1 MNELA
6 GFFSIGAVERDTG
19 IGRDTLRVWERRYG
33 FPSPARN
40 DKGERVYPETQ
51 LRMLQ
56 RIRRLMDQGV
66 RPGQVL
72 PPNET
77 NLSQL
82 EASLMAPEDAAAS
95 SVTEVILDAL
105 SGSNTDRIKKL
116 LQTTYEEQGMEAFVQ
131 ETVAPMLVKLG
142 NRWFTGELRIFHEHI
157 LSQYLIRFLNS
168 KILEHKFTDKNTRV
182 VLATLPGEQH
192 SLGLLMVASLLA
204 VQGIE
209 AINLGSEAP
218 IDEID
223 QAVRQSGAKILGLTF
238 STAYPYSSIRSNL
251 VELRSLLPQDI
262 EIWVGGEGV
271 RRLRKLPVGVT
282 KFTSL
287 DEVKNR
293 IKAIAANIAQKSRSR
308 STRQ

>member
-1 MNELA
+1 MNDLV

-33 FPSPARN
+33 FPSPERN
-40 DKGERVYPETQ
+40 DKGERVYPEPQ

-72 PPNET
+72 PPIER
-77 NLSQL
+77 NLDQL
-82 EASLMAPEDAAAS
+82 EANLVVPEEPATGSGIDA
-95 SVTEVILDAL
+95 ILDAL

-116 LQTTYEEQGMEAFVQ
+116 LQKMYEEQGMEAFVLD
-131 ETVAPMLVKLG
+131 TVAPMLVKLG
-142 NRWFTGELRIFHEHI
+142 NRWFSGELRVFHEHI
-157 LSQYLIRFLNS
+157 LSQYLVRFLNS
-168 KILEHKFTDKNTRV
+168 KITEHELKDKKIRV

-204 VQGIE
+204 AKGIE

-218 IDEID
+218 VDEIAA
-223 QAVRQSGAKILGLTF
+223 AVRQSGARVLGLTF
-238 STAYPYSSIRSNL
+238 STAYPYNSIRSNL
-251 VELRSLLPQDI
+251 VELRALLPESV
-262 EIWVGGEGV
+262 EIWVGGEGA
-271 RRLRKLPVGVT
+271 RRLRKLPEGSR

-293 IKAIAANIAQKSRSR
+293 IEAMPGNLPH
-308 STRQ
+308 